1 MNEGVARLTLLYGSL
16 IKLIKCHFL
25 KRGFV
30 GGSVLY
36 HGAHSCLPCST
47 HLEMWQI
54 EGPLSPL

>member
-1 MNEGVARLTLLYGSL
+1 MNEELAGLTPLYGSL
-16 IKLIKCHFL
+16 IMLIKCHLL

-54 EGPLSPL
+54 EGP